1 MKHLV
6 VSPEKDPGMEAVLM
20 EDEKADDNPAGLK
33 TEEPDEYDI
42 DEPVV
47 DGHNGEKQQ
56 QNNKPDNIAIGMCAF
71 LIVSMV
77 SPAERKLFTVAAST
91 KKKDPSR
98 MLDFFFP
105 ILLNSYQIGSP
116 REKYSQS
123 CTHYLLFFV

>member
-6 VSPEKDPGMEAVLM
+6 VSPEKDPGMEGILM

-42 DEPVV
+42 EEPAV

-71 LIVSMV
+71 LTVSMV
-77 SPAERKLFTVAAST
+77 SPVERKLCVHRGCFH
-91 KKKDPSR
+91 KKRPQQ
-98 MLDFFFP
+98 
-105 ILLNSYQIGSP
+105 N
-116 REKYSQS
+116 
-123 CTHYLLFFV
+123 V